1 MVPHVTPS
9 FSQRG
14 MSFEAVPSVRAKS
27 SDLMHTLQSIPVAIL
42 VRVSTNKQE
51 TTRQL
56 HELTA
61 LACSKGWKVVEI
73 LEETISGNAS
83 IEDRPALRRIVQLAD
98 AGEIK
103 KLLIHEVSRLSR
115 RPSVALTFVEI
126 LEGLRV
132 SVYWHAQG
140 IETLL
145 PNGKRSPTAALMLAF
160 LAEMAKA
167 ERETLRERIMSGLDQ
182 ARREGR
188 KLGRPAGSVMSH
200 DAYLQKHQR
209 VVRLLR
215 QGMSIRNIASIG
227 QVDKGTVCRVK
238 RLLEAMSH

>member
-1 MVPHVTPS
+1 MHPLTP
-9 FSQRG
+9 
-14 MSFEAVPSVRAKS
+14 V
-27 SDLMHTLQSIPVAIL
+27 PVAIL

-51 TTRQL
+51 SNRQL
-56 HELTA
+56 HELNA
-61 LACSKGWKVVEI
+61 LAESKGWKVVEV
-73 LEETISGNAS
+73 LEETVSGNANL
-83 IEDRPALRRIVQLAD
+83 EDRPALKRIVKLAD
-98 AGEIK
+98 TGEIK

-115 RPSVALTFVEI
+115 RPSVALTFVEV

-145 PNGKRSPTAALMLAF
+145 PNGKRNPTAALMLAV

-167 ERETLRERIMSGLDQ
+167 ERETLRERIMSGLEQ

-188 KLGRPAGSVMSH
+188 KLGRPAGSVTGR
-200 DAYLQKHQR
+200 DPYLQKHQR

-215 QGMSIRNIASIG
+215 QGMSIRNIASVAG
-227 QVDKGTVCRVK
+227 VDKGTVCRVK
-238 RLLEAMSH
+238 GMLGLMQPSLSAESSPVW